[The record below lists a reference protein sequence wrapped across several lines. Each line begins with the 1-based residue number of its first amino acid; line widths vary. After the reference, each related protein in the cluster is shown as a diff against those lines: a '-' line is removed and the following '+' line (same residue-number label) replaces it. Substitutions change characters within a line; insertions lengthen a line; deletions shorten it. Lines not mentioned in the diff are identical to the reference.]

1 MLTDEDDL
9 KRKDGKSKSKMN
21 ATKDFK
27 LLSFGD
33 EAEEDEETMTSS
45 ETKFKSKSS
54 HDLLNDPKLSKDVG
68 SEFDTIPVKPAPID
82 IETVRSKL
90 TKKPEKTLPFK
101 VSGDRISDTKKSSG
115 QKSSSK
121 KEADDI
127 ESDVSSEEED
137 ERTRIQKEIKALK
150 KDLRAPKKKD
160 EVKLDEDSSTT
171 KGQKEEEK
179 NDILK
184 AFHEEQVS
192 LTSVPFI

>member
-9 KRKDGKSKSKMN
+9 KRKEGKSKSKMN

-68 SEFDTIPVKPAPID
+68 REFDAVAVPVKQAPLD
-82 IETVRSKL
+82 VETVRSKL
-90 TKKPEKTLPFK
+90 TKKPEKTLPHK
-101 VSGDRISDTKKSSG
+101 LSGDRVTDTKKLSSNMKKYDDDG
-115 QKSSSK
+115 SDASS
-121 KEADDI
+121 
-127 ESDVSSEEED
+127 EED
-137 ERTRIQKEIKALK
+137 ERSRIQKEIKALK

-160 EVKLDEDSSTT
+160 DVKLDDTLPTS
-171 KGQKEEEK
+171 KGQEEEK
-179 NDILK
+179 NEILK

-192 LTSVPFI
+192 SPVVFP